1 MKLSQ
6 VQKTRAIEQM
16 HELMLRMPLH
26 QDVDRVEQCWTAA
39 EYVVDSYIAAAE
51 ARASDLPPREQL
63 GEACFQLISLVGLI
77 RNDDNIQLVSELLT
91 PELGVEMY
99 GVLPRVMRLRDQAV
113 EKLTELAEKQTKAEA
128 AEPATNFD
136 LF

>member
-6 VQKTRAIEQM
+6 VQKKRAIEQM
-16 HELMLRMPLH
+16 HELMLRMPLP
-26 QDVDRVEQCWTAA
+26 QDVGRVEQCWTAA

-63 GEACFQLISLVGLI
+63 GEACFHLISLVGLI
-77 RNDDNIQLVSELLT
+77 RNDDNTQLVSELLT
-91 PELGVEMY
+91 PEFGVEMY
-99 GVLPRVMRLRDQAV
+99 GLLPRVMRLRDQAV

-128 AEPATNFD
+128 AESATNFD